1 MADATGVRE
10 RLRFFLSRF
19 PARAGDRA
27 LQETRQMTFL
37 AKTKQRGQNET
48 NSQIQTN
55 ARASPDAAWILRS
68 DARAR

>member
-10 RLRFFLSRF
+10 QLRFFLSRF

-27 LQETRQMTFL
+27 LRETRQMTFL
-37 AKTKQRGQNET
+37 AKTKRGQKET
-48 NSQIQTN
+48 NPQIQIN
-55 ARASPDAAWILRS
+55 APASPDAAWILRS